1 MSLPSVALALLS
13 SLLIVGCA
21 TNEPQPTPAEE
32 TQLEKKD
39 QRQWSKEEGRVP

>member
-21 TNEPQPTPAEE
+21 TKNDQITPAE
-32 TQLEKKD
+32 TQTEKKD